1 MRQLAAPAAVVTG
14 MNHRLAVLL
23 LSLATAALADAPYWR
38 NSTAPNAAALGP
50 RDAWPRVAVTRSSD
64 GCPPLPAGERVVATV
79 EVGSWPAPA
88 RSLAA
93 GGEAPV
99 EVPLVIPGVLPPGV
113 APAAAR
119 VAVLRVGM
127 LELPADVRGAGPAT
141 VPASAYVMDLRSD
154 GTSLVVPCPVAHS
167 GGEAARLYILD
178 HSRSVEWSPAPRLTA
193 DPLDAEPLGDRD
205 PVVLV
210 HGMSNTDLT
219 AGDHDP
225 GKIAIFDP
233 LRADP
238 GFRALMARAKFYR
251 YEYPTYRGTQEN
263 GRALADCIERTI
275 GEAALARGRLVL
287 VGHSMGGLVVRHA
300 MATRDLGRHV
310 RLAVTVATP
319 HHGSGGAS
327 LVYANVKVAEKI
339 GVFWA
344 VVARFAS
351 AYSPDTP
358 GQRDVAWDNLD
369 GAIPASDAAR
379 YGLFVNEPL
388 AAFNRDGRYADR
400 VSCVMGDVES
410 LWVTTDPKA
419 ILYDLVRRG
428 QGRYHPT
435 WASSDPLV
443 CRDSGAFV
451 SGATMGVSL
460 LAGLDHGQ
468 VMTSATGVQTLL
480 RLLRGAAVP

>member
-1 MRQLAAPAAVVTG
+1 MRQLAAGPLVVTS
-14 MNHRLAVLL
+14 MNHRLAVLF
-23 LSLATAALADAPYWR
+23 LSLATAVLADAPYWR
-38 NSTAPNAAALGP
+38 APAGPNAGALGP
-50 RDAWPRVAVTRSSD
+50 RASWPRVAVARSSD
-64 GCPPLPAGERVVATV
+64 GGPHLPAGERVIATI

-93 GGEAPV
+93 GGEAPI

-119 VAVLRVGM
+119 VAVLRVGA
-127 LELPADVRGAGPAT
+127 LEIPDGVRGDGPAS
-141 VPASAYVMDLRSD
+141 VPSAGFVMDLKAE

-167 GGEAARLYILD
+167 GGEDARLYILD
-178 HSRSVEWSPAPRLTA
+178 HSRSVEWTPAPRLTA

-238 GFRALMARAKFYR
+238 GYRALMARAKFYR
-251 YEYPTYRGTQEN
+251 YEYPTYRSTREN
-263 GRALADCIERTI
+263 GEALAGLIERTV

-327 LVYANVKVAEKI
+327 LVYANAKIAERI

-344 VVARFAS
+344 VVARFAA

-369 GAIPASDAAR
+369 GAIPAADAAR
-379 YGLFVNEPL
+379 YGLYVNEPL
-388 AAFNRDGRYADR
+388 AEFNRAGRYADR

-410 LWVTTDPKA
+410 LWVTTNPQR
-419 ILYDLVRRG
+419 ILYDMVRRG
-428 QGRYHPT
+428 QGAYHAT
-435 WASSDPLV
+435 WATSDPLV
-443 CRDSGAFV
+443 CRDSGAFAN
-451 SGATMGVSL
+451 GATMGVSL
-460 LAGLDHGQ
+460 LPGLDHGE
-468 VMTSATGVQTLL
+468 VMTSAPGVQSLL
-480 RLLRGAAVP
+480 RLLRGSALP